1 MNLATV
7 ANRATVFI
15 DIAALREIGNEGSES
30 SCARENAPNS
40 GQLTS
45 TILTLPERVEKS
57 A

>member
-30 SCARENAPNS
+30 SGARGNAPNS